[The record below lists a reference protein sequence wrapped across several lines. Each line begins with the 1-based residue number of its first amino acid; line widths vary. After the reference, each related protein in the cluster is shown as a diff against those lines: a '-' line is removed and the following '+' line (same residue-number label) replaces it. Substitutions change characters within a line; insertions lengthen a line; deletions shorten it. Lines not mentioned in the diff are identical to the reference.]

1 MDLKPIADQF
11 NIPFFHV
18 PFTKD
23 NKESG
28 EKQQIEL
35 LESTRSTLLFWPVS
49 TNHNTKF
56 DFAYENKIIN
66 IHHSFTCFPGAKPYH
81 SAFKEE

>member
-1 MDLKPIADQF
+1 MEIPLIISNHMDLKPIANQF

-35 LESTRSTLLFWPVS
+35 LKSTRSTLLFWPV
-49 TNHNTKF
+49 
-56 DFAYENKIIN
+56 
-66 IHHSFTCFPGAKPYH
+66 TCK
-81 SAFKEE
+81 S

>member
-1 MDLKPIADQF
+1 MDLKPIAINSIF
-11 NIPFFHV
+11 RFHV

-35 LESTRSTLLFWPVS
+35 LE
-49 TNHNTKF
+49 K
-56 DFAYENKIIN
+56 YEIN
-66 IHHSFTCFPGAKPYH
+66 FIVLAVTCK
-81 SAFKEE
+81 S